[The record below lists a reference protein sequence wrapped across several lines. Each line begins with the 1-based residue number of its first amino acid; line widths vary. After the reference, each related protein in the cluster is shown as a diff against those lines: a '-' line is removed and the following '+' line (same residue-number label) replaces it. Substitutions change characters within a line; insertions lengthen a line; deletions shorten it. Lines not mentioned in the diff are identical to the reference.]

1 MSNELLNRLGSYS
14 TCQAA
19 DAFDKLKIR
28 GHMPDII
35 LLSPDP
41 EYRMVGEAH
50 TVRMVPA
57 GGGPLPK
64 REVHHIDA
72 APEGSI
78 VVISIPPGVTTA
90 NWGGMMST
98 RAKVMNLGGVVLDG
112 RARDIEEH
120 RQMGFPVFA
129 RGVSVHGS
137 GGYTVP
143 ISVGEPINCGGVAV
157 RQGDVILGDV
167 NGVVVIPS
175 ERLEEVIDK
184 MDELAEIEEK
194 ITAELEKGVSIGE
207 TFAKYRG

>member
-1 MSNELLNRLGSYS
+1 MSKELMNRLEGYS

-19 DAFDKLKIR
+19 DAFDKLQIR

-35 LLSPDP
+35 LLSPDSG
-41 EYRMVGEAH
+41 YRMVGEAH

-78 VVISIPPGVTTA
+78 VAISIPPGVTTA
-90 NWGGMMST
+90 NWGGMMTT
-98 RAKVMNLGGVVLDG
+98 RAKVMKLGGVVLDG

-120 RQMGFPVFA
+120 RQMGFPLFA

-137 GGYTVP
+137 SGYTVP
-143 ISVGEPINCGGVAV
+143 VAVGEPINCGGVTV
-157 RQGDVILGDV
+157 RQGDVFLGDV
-167 NGVVVIPS
+167 NGVVVIPR
-175 ERLEEVIDK
+175 ERLQEVIDK

-194 ITAELEKGVSIGE
+194 ITEELEKGMTIGE
-207 TFAKYRG
+207 AFARYRT

>member
-1 MSNELLNRLGSYS
+1 MNRESMNRLKNYS
-14 TCQAA
+14 ACQAA

-41 EYRMVGEAH
+41 DYRMVGEAH

-78 VVISIPPGVTTA
+78 VVISIPSGVTTA

-98 RAKVMNLGGVVLDG
+98 RAQSNETWRSRTGRQSQRYRRTPPDG
-112 RARDIEEH
+112 IPRIRPEGSRFTAAAGIR
-120 RQMGFPVFA
+120 FP
-129 RGVSVHGS
+129 SVWES
-137 GGYTVP
+137 
-143 ISVGEPINCGGVAV
+143 
-157 RQGDVILGDV
+157 R
-167 NGVVVIPS
+167 
-175 ERLEEVIDK
+175 
-184 MDELAEIEEK
+184 
-194 ITAELEKGVSIGE
+194 SIAG
-207 TFAKYRG
+207 ASR

>member
-1 MSNELLNRLGSYS
+1 MSNDLVNRLRGYS
-14 TCQAA
+14 ACQVA

-41 EYRMVGEAH
+41 DYRMVGEAH

-90 NWGGMMST
+90 NWGGMMTT

-120 RQMGFPVFA
+120 RQAGFPVFA

-157 RQGDVILGDV
+157 RQGDIILGDV
-167 NGVVVIPS
+167 NGVVVIPG

-194 ITAELEKGVSIGE
+194 IIAELDKGMSIGE
-207 TFAKYRG
+207 AFSRHRN

>member
-1 MSNELLNRLGSYS
+1 MNRELMNRLKNYS
-14 TCQAA
+14 ACQAA

-41 EYRMVGEAH
+41 DYRMVGEAH

-78 VVISIPPGVTTA
+78 VVISIPSGVTTA

-98 RAKVMNLGGVVLDG
+98 RAKVMKLGGVVLDG

-143 ISVGEPINCGGVAV
+143 ISVGEPINCGGVTV
-157 RQGDVILGDV
+157 RQGDIILGDV
-167 NGVVVIPS
+167 NGVVVIPR

-184 MDELAEIEEK
+184 MDELAKIEEK
-194 ITAELEKGVSIGE
+194 ITAELEKGASIGE
-207 TFAKYRG
+207 TFTKYRS

>member
-1 MSNELLNRLGSYS
+1 MSNDLVNRLRSYS
-14 TCQAA
+14 ACQAA

-41 EYRMVGEAH
+41 DYRMVGEAH

-90 NWGGMMST
+90 NWGGMMTT

-120 RQMGFPVFA
+120 RQAGFPVFA

-157 RQGDVILGDV
+157 RQGDIILGDV
-167 NGVVVIPS
+167 NGVVVIPG

-194 ITAELEKGVSIGE
+194 IIAELDKGMSIGE
-207 TFAKYRG
+207 AFSRHRS